1 MPTLTKQHI
10 RVKQSRPINVICI
23 NSKAIEVHA
32 NQRRS
37 ANYHPTIWDPKHI
50 ESFSTPYTY
59 ELYGHT
65 LEELKKE
72 ATSLLKSEREPS
84 AQMKLI
90 DSIQRLGVAYHFE
103 EEIRDSI
110 DHVHEAVMGD
120 LYTTSLQFR
129 LLREHGHSVS
139 SDLFNKFKDRNGRFM
154 DSLSKDATG
163 LLSLY
168 EASHLGMNSDDGLK
182 EAKNFSIKHLVSL
195 ADKLDNNLA
204 EQVKQSLQTPLYW
217 RMPRLEARKFIDL
230 YLVDD
235 EMSLILSK
243 LAKLDYN
250 LVQSTHQQEL
260 KELTMWW
267 RNSGFKE
274 NLSFSRDRL
283 MENYLWAMGI
293 IYEPRFSKSR
303 KGLTK
308 MVCILSAIDDMYD
321 IYGSL
326 DELERFT
333 NAVNRW
339 SIEAMEDLPEYMKL
353 CYLAMFNFGNKVAD
367 DVLKDNGLN
376 VLPYIKEEWTN
387 LCRSYLLEAQWFYSG
402 HTPTLEEYFR
412 NACTSIGGPIAI
424 FHAYVLLG
432 FPVTENSL
440 NCCKFGSETI
450 YWSSLITRICDDLG
464 TSKAE
469 IARGD
474 VPKSIQCYMFEEK
487 VSEEQAYRH
496 MKSLIISS
504 WSNLNDTIA
513 RKSQPQSLVRM
524 LLNMARTAQCIFQN
538 GDGIGTSTRETKD
551 ILTSLI
557 VKPIP
562 IEQLYPSMMDS
573 AHAWVDSVTFSS
585 I

>member
-1 MPTLTKQHI
+1 MPTLTKQQI

-23 NSKAIEVHA
+23 NSKTIE
-32 NQRRS
+32 
-37 ANYHPTIWDPKHI
+37 
-50 ESFSTPYTY
+50 Y

-72 ATSLLKSEREPS
+72 TTRLLKSETEPPT
-84 AQMKLI
+84 QMKLI

-103 EEIRDSI
+103 EEIRDGI
-110 DHVHEAVMGD
+110 DHVLEAVM
-120 LYTTSLQFR
+120 
-129 LLREHGHSVS
+129 
-139 SDLFNKFKDRNGRFM
+139 DLFNKFKDKKGRFM

-195 ADKLDNNLA
+195 AGKLDNNLA

-230 YLVDD
+230 FVVDD
-235 EMSLILSK
+235 EKSLILSK

-250 LVQSTHQQEL
+250 LVQSIHQQEL
-260 KELTMWW
+260 KELAMWW
-267 RNSGFKE
+267 RDSRFKE

-293 IYEPRFSKSR
+293 IYEPQFSKSR

-353 CYLAMFNFGNKVAD
+353 CYLAMFNSGNKVAD

-387 LCRSYLLEAQWFYSG
+387 LCCSYLLEARWFYGG

-432 FPVTENSL
+432 FPVAENSL
-440 NCCKFGSETI
+440 SCFKLGSETI
-450 YWSSLITRICDDLG
+450 YWSSLITRICNDLG

-469 IARGD
+469 LARGD
-474 VPKSIQCYMFEEK
+474 VPKSIQCYMIEEQ
-487 VSEEQAYRH
+487 VSEEQAYHH

-504 WSNLNDTIA
+504 WSNLNETIA
-513 RKSQPQSLVRM
+513 RKSHPQSLVRM
-524 LLNMARTAQCIFQN
+524 SLNMARTAQCIFQN
-538 GDGIGTSTRETKD
+538 GDGIGTSTGETKD
-551 ILTSLI
+551 TLTSLI
-557 VKPIP
+557 VTPIP
-562 IEQLYPSMMDS
+562 IEQLDPSMMDS
-573 AHAWVDSVTFSS
+573 AGSS
-585 I
+585 LG

>member
-1 MPTLTKQHI
+1 
-10 RVKQSRPINVICI
+10 
-23 NSKAIEVHA
+23 
-32 NQRRS
+32 
-37 ANYHPTIWDPKHI
+37 
-50 ESFSTPYTY
+50 
-59 ELYGHT
+59 
-65 LEELKKE
+65 
-72 ATSLLKSEREPS
+72 
-84 AQMKLI
+84 MKLT

-139 SDLFNKFKDRNGRFM
+139 SDLLNKFKDRNERFM
-154 DSLSKDATG
+154 DSLSKNATG

-195 ADKLDNNLA
+195 AGKLDNNLA

-217 RMPRLEARKFIDL
+217 RMPRLEAWKFIDL
-230 YLVDD
+230 FVVDD
-235 EMSLILSK
+235 EKSLILSK

-250 LVQSTHQQEL
+250 LVQSIHQQEL
-260 KELTMWW
+260 TEL
-267 RNSGFKE
+267 
-274 NLSFSRDRL
+274 
-283 MENYLWAMGI
+283 AM
-293 IYEPRFSKSR
+293 

-308 MVCILSAIDDMYD
+308 MVCIFRAIDDMYD

-326 DELERFT
+326 DELECFT

-353 CYLAMFNFGNKVAD
+353 CYLAMFNSGNKVAD

-387 LCRSYLLEAQWFYSG
+387 LCCSYLLEARWFYGG

-432 FPVTENSL
+432 FPVAENSL
-440 NCCKFGSETI
+440 SCFKLGSETI
-450 YWSSLITRICDDLG
+450 YWSSLITRICNDLG

-469 IARGD
+469 LARGD
-474 VPKSIQCYMFEEK
+474 VPKSIQCYMIEEQ
-487 VSEEQAYRH
+487 VSEEQAYHH

-504 WSNLNDTIA
+504 WSNLNETIA
-513 RKSQPQSLVRM
+513 RKSHPQSLVRM
-524 LLNMARTAQCIFQN
+524 SLNMARTAQCIFQN
-538 GDGIGTSTRETKD
+538 GDGIGTSTAETKD
-551 ILTSLI
+551 TLTSLI
-557 VKPIP
+557 VTPIP
-562 IEQLYPSMMDS
+562 IEQLDPSMMDS
-573 AHAWVDSVTFSS
+573 AGSS
-585 I
+585 LG